1 MQGKKF
7 AGIRFALNRLHSGD
21 KDNSPSGR
29 SVLFIMSLSQEK
41 LLCFSHH
48 LPVCLSVFDLFLGRE
63 VSVLSLHAV
72 CLYLLDVKSQEVSLR
87 LTR

>member
-1 MQGKKF
+1 M
-7 AGIRFALNRLHSGD
+7 LDRLHSGD

-41 LLCFSHH
+41 LLCFSHY
-48 LPVCLSVFDLFLGRE
+48 LPVCLSVSDLFYGRE
-63 VSVLSLHAV
+63 VSVLSLRAV
-72 CLYLLDVKSQEVSLR
+72 WLWLLDVKSQEVSLL